1 MNEIA
6 FIEWFLRDIEPYV
19 REKYAS
25 RATVAV
31 SSKED
36 VTDLLTEVDL
46 SIQKRFVE
54 QAGDRFPGDLI
65 VGEEGEYAR
74 YPEDPEAR
82 VWLIDPIDGTYNFVR
97 GLFPVF
103 GVSIAFA
110 AGNTAVAGGVS
121 LPITGDLFLA
131 ESGGGAY
138 RNGQRIQVSTSRRLE
153 GACLD
158 VDFSSPSERMDL
170 FRRAEGLFG
179 KTGQLRCRGAAV
191 VSLCSVATGDT
202 EAYLHA
208 GLTPWD
214 FAAGEI
220 IVKEAGGVSSRLDGS
235 PLRLFDP
242 CAGILMSNGAL
253 HQDILDNLQP

>member
-1 MNEIA
+1 MSEIA
-6 FIEWFLRDIEPYV
+6 FIETFLREIQPYV
-19 REKYAS
+19 REKYADRS
-25 RATVAV
+25 GVAV
-31 SSKED
+31 SSKD
-36 VTDLLTEVDL
+36 DHTDLLTEVDL

-82 VWLIDPIDGTYNFVR
+82 AWLIDPIDGTYNFVR

-110 AGNTAVAGGVS
+110 RGNTAVAGGVL

-131 ESGGGAY
+131 EQGGGAS
-138 RNGQRIQVSTSRRLE
+138 RNGRRIKVSNIHRLE
-153 GACLD
+153 EACLD
-158 VDFSSPSERMDL
+158 VDFSGPHERMDL
-170 FRRAEGLFG
+170 FRRAESLFG

-191 VSLCSVATGDT
+191 VSLCSVATADT

-220 IVKEAGGVSSRLDGS
+220 IVKEAGGVSSRLEGS
-235 PLRLFDP
+235 PIRLFDP

-253 HQDILDNLQP
+253 HQNILDNLQP

>member
-1 MNEIA
+1 MCEIA
-6 FIEWFLRDIEPYV
+6 YIESFLKEVQPYV
-19 REKYAS
+19 REKYAD
-25 RATVAV
+25 RAQVAV
-31 SSKED
+31 SSKDD

-54 QAGDRFPGDLI
+54 QAADRFPGDLI
-65 VGEEGEYAR
+65 IGEEGEYAR
-74 YPEDPEAR
+74 YPENPEAR
-82 VWLIDPIDGTYNFVR
+82 AWLIDPIDGTYNFVR

-110 AGNTAVAGGVS
+110 TGNTAVAGGVL

-131 ESGGGAY
+131 EQGGGAY
-138 RNGQRIQVSTSRRLE
+138 RNARRIQVSMTRRLE

-158 VDFSSPSERMDL
+158 VDFSGPQERMDL

-179 KTGQLRCRGAAV
+179 KAGQLRCRGAAV

-242 CAGILMSNGAL
+242 CGGILMSNGAL
-253 HQDILDNLQP
+253 HQDILDSLQP